1 MCPWHARMC
10 VEVMCL
16 YIFPHEAIYCCFVL
30 LTDWKVAKFRFVKE
44 QSALVNALS
53 ICMPHP
59 PGFCFGEASGEGLVW
74 HPFLPHWHR
83 LSWCRRGKFKT
94 CLWNGKAFLEI
105 FAKKSEKSPPATVG
119 GRAGGGCQA
128 PGGAGASCRGAGA
141 ACRGGRGGFMPWRWE
156 LCHFTAT
163 FVPLMT

>member
-59 PGFCFGEASGEGLVW
+59 PGFCFGEASGRAWCGT
-74 HPFLPHWHR
+74 PFCLIGIGF
-83 LSWCRRGKFKT
+83 RG
-94 CLWNGKAFLEI
+94 
-105 FAKKSEKSPPATVG
+105 V
-119 GRAGGGCQA
+119 
-128 PGGAGASCRGAGA
+128 GA
-141 ACRGGRGGFMPWRWE
+141 ADLRLVCG
-156 LCHFTAT
+156 TAKL
-163 FVPLMT
+163 F